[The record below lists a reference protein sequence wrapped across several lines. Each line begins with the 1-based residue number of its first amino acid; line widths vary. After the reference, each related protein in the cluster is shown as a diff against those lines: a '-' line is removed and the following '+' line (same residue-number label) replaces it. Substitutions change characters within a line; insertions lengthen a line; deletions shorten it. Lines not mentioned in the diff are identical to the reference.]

1 MTIIATEIA
10 KIREENQRTVAK
22 LIAERVVF
30 LEATLATE
38 KEKLAD
44 IENQI
49 RTYKNVDLADK
60 DAVKAALLKGNYRAG
75 HMLMVGDSSVDINE
89 LINSY

>member
-1 MTIIATEIA
+1 MTIVATEIA
-10 KIREENQRTVAK
+10 KIREEKQRTVAK

-60 DAVKAALLKGNYRAG
+60 DAVKAVLLKGNYHG
-75 HMLMVGDSSVDINE
+75 GPMLMVGDSAVNVNE